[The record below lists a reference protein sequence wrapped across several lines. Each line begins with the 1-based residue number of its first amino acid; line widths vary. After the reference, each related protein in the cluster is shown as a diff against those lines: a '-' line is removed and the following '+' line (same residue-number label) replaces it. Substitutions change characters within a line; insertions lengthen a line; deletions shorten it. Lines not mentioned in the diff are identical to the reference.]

1 MGTTENTQMNELVSI
16 FCPVYNISSRYPGAL
31 ERFLDSVRNQTYTN
45 IEVVLVDDGSTD
57 DSAAVCDKWA
67 QMDNRFRVV
76 RHGSNKTI
84 NKARET
90 GFRHCTGQFVF
101 NADPDD
107 LLHPQAIE
115 VQHSLLTEHPECQA
129 VFGPGPG
136 PFSVIFHE
144 SEINFVPIDTPN
156 YEVNEHPESL
166 VLRNGNLTFWNKLFR
181 RELLET
187 IDWDVT
193 RINDLHLMLQICLKI
208 SKCVN
213 LKDTTYYWVQRKLSV
228 THTNHAESTIE
239 KFDTLILDWNRYI
252 SGKHPE
258 CYADFL
264 YRAYNIANS
273 GYSALTD
280 KRVKKAW
287 RMRINELYE
296 LSWGDYIKSDAPRLE
311 KLAMWW
317 VKRYPAHK
325 PFLSHI
331 NRMINRIH

>member
-1 MGTTENTQMNELVSI
+1 MSDLVSI
-16 FCPVYNISSRYPGAL
+16 FSPVYNIESRYPGAL
-31 ERFLDSVRNQTYTN
+31 ERFLESVRNQTYTN

-57 DSAAVCDKWA
+57 DSAAICDHWA

-76 RHGSNKTI
+76 RHDSNKTI

-90 GFRHCTGQFVF
+90 GFRNSTGQFVF

-115 VQHSLLTEHPECQA
+115 IQHSLITEHPDCQA
-129 VFGPGPG
+129 VFGPGPM
-136 PFSVIFHE
+136 SAIFQDK
-144 SEINFVPIDTPN
+144 EIKFTHIDKPN
-156 YEVNEHPESL
+156 YEVTEHPESL

-193 RINDLHLMLQICLKI
+193 KINDLHLMLQICLKI

-213 LKDTTYYWVQRKLSV
+213 LKDTTYYWVQREFSV
-228 THTNHAESTIE
+228 THTNHADASIE
-239 KFDTLILDWNRYI
+239 KFDTLIMDWNRYI

-258 CYADFL
+258 YYADFL

-273 GYSALTD
+273 HYCALSD
-280 KRVKKAW
+280 SSVKKAW
-287 RMRINELYE
+287 RMRLDDLYE
-296 LSWGDYIKSDAPRLE
+296 LSWGDYTKSNAPRLE

-325 PFLSHI
+325 PFFGHI
-331 NRMINRIH
+331 NRLLNRIH

>member
-1 MGTTENTQMNELVSI
+1 MKKLAIICAGGFGREVACIINKLAEWDLMG
-16 FCPVYNISSRYPGAL
+16 FY
-31 ERFLDSVRNQTYTN
+31 
-45 IEVVLVDDGSTD
+45 DDG
-57 DSAAVCDKWA
+57 
-67 QMDNRFRVV
+67 F
-76 RHGSNKTI
+76 
-84 NKARET
+84 ET
-90 GFRHCTGQFVF
+90 G
-101 NADPDD
+101 
-107 LLHPQAIE
+107 
-115 VQHSLLTEHPECQA
+115 
-129 VFGPGPG
+129 
-136 PFSVIFHE
+136 
-144 SEINFVPIDTPN
+144 IDTGYGVVIGSISELNNVQEPIN

-193 RINDLHLMLQICLKI
+193 RIDDLHLMLQICLKI

-228 THTNHAESTIE
+228 THTNPAESTIE

-273 GYSALTD
+273 GYSALSD
-280 KRVKKAW
+280 KKVKKAW